1 MTDQQV
7 RITGHAQEFVASLVE
22 AGIHKD
28 ADSVVQDAL
37 DRYEHGY
44 SAKLESLRSAVQ
56 AGFDDV
62 DAGNSILLRTQED
75 RRAFWARIDGEV
87 SGGIAARPA
96 KAG

>member
-22 AGIHKD
+22 AGIHRD

-37 DRYEHGY
+37 DRYEHDY
-44 SAKLESLRSAVQ
+44 SVKLESLRSAVLS
-56 AGFDDV
+56 GFDEV
-62 DAGNSILLRTQED
+62 DAGNSTLLRTRED

-87 SGGIAARPA
+87 AGGGAARAA